1 MHYLVSNLTIRAK
14 SSGQGGVGI
23 KADIHPSGIEER
35 ARK

>member
-23 KADIHPSGIEER
+23 KADIQINETEKR
-35 ARK
+35 V